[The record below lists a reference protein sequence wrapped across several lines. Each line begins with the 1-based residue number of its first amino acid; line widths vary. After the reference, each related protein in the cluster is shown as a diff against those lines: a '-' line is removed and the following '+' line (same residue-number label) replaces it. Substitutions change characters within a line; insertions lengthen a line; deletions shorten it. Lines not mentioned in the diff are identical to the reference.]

1 MTVSMD
7 GLRWLLYIRK
17 VMINHHKSGIRY
29 ICSLNKPLII
39 PHQVEE
45 WPAAN
50 ARWSAALKPA
60 AAAAGKRG
68 MSNPPPLGPGPCRKC
83 GKSGTNG
90 CQRMFRLGLGG
101 KKNIKNTK
109 KNGVFVRSS
118 WKIYRFF
125 FHVFCCNSTS
135 LVAGWLAEIELE
147 DPVCLTNGLAVLDT
161 HIFLQGERV
170 LRAGNMQ
177 RKLGD
182 II

>member
-7 GLRWLLYIRK
+7 GLQWLLYIRK

-39 PHQVEE
+39 PHQVQE

-101 KKNIKNTK
+101 KKTSKTPRKI
-109 KNGVFVRSS
+109 GCSS
-118 WKIYRFF
+118 GPVGKSIGFF
-125 FHVFCCNSTS
+125 PMCFAVIRQALW
-135 LVAGWLAEIELE
+135 LV
-147 DPVCLTNGLAVLDT
+147 GL
-161 HIFLQGERV
+161 Q
-170 LRAGNMQ
+170 Q
-177 RKLGD
+177 
-182 II
+182 